1 MAEDTRANYAQVLGA
16 LCGPS
21 QEPLGK
27 GGTVSVQKHL
37 STGLPPHY
45 TKKKYIYFTSAE
57 SYTKESYK
65 SELNKNSP

>member
-37 STGLPPHY
+37 STGLHPYY
-45 TKKKYIYFTSAE
+45 TNNMFYFSRKLYIL
-57 SYTKESYK
+57 K
-65 SELNKNSP
+65 SE

>member
-45 TKKKYIYFTSAE
+45 TKKKKNFFT
-57 SYTKESYK
+57 Y
-65 SELNKNSP
+65 LIVNNSSLHIFHFKKML